1 MKARTFP
8 GVIAWAA
15 ALIALLAAGPM
26 WSLAFG
32 RMSIG
37 GDWRAA
43 THRPSGLAPDPA
55 THDDAVVQIYA
66 SRAFGW
72 RGAFAV
78 HTWIA
83 AKATGAERYTRYEVI
98 GWYARGG
105 GSAVAVSSVTTPDT
119 QWFGATPTVL
129 RDIRG
134 AAADAIAAKLPL
146 AVAAYPFERSYSA
159 WPGPNSNTFT
169 AYVARAIPEMRLA
182 LPANAIGKDYLP
194 LGEFVVRAPSG
205 TGYQVSLAGLLGALA
220 GADEG
225 IELNVLGL
233 VVGIDLRSPAVKL
246 PGIGRVPS
254 GV

>member
-1 MKARTFP
+1 
-8 GVIAWAA
+8 V
-15 ALIALLAAGPM
+15 
-26 WSLAFG
+26 
-32 RMSIG
+32 
-37 GDWRAA
+37 
-43 THRPSGLAPDPA
+43 
-55 THDDAVVQIYA
+55 
-66 SRAFGW
+66 
-72 RGAFAV
+72 
-78 HTWIA
+78 
-83 AKATGAERYTRYEVI
+83 
-98 GWYARGG
+98 
-105 GSAVAVSSVTTPDT
+105 
-119 QWFGATPTVL
+119 VL

-146 AVAAYPFERSYSA
+146 AVASYPFEHRYSA

-169 AYVARAIPEMRLA
+169 AYVARAIPELRLA

-194 LGEFVVRAPSG
+194 LGEFVARAPSG